1 LKGFIKNVISAKRPN
16 YNGQNDTVVLA
27 GEIKTVANEVKRDFD
42 IVKTEIA
49 NLLGKQVTDK
59 TEINISNLSP
69 EQQKSLLDA
78 VGVETGCKDI
88 AQFIAEQNY
97 FSAILCSGG
106 EQIKNI
112 DQTKIKIFKFSVHSK
127 NPFMI
132 FFNILVMLRGNSVI
146 AGSRF
151 IFDHIKNNYNYSKE
165 IFLIPRGINID
176 YFNSKNSNIEGLN
189 SVRTRWGIS
198 GNNFLILLPGRLT
211 FWKGQFLF
219 LNTLLFLKQENLLN
233 NISAIILGDDQGR
246 TEYREYLLDF
256 IREHRLEENVKIIS
270 HESFMPSAYNACDL
284 VLSASIE
291 PEAFGRVA
299 VEAQAM
305 EKPILAS
312 NIGGSNETIIDGQ
325 TGWLFKSDDEKD
337 LAKMIIEISKKDKIF
352 LKDLGAKGRAN
363 VINNYT
369 VDQMCSKTLE
379 IYKSLV

>member
-1 LKGFIKNVISAKRPN
+1 MDKKIRLLQVIPR
-16 YNGQNDTVVLA
+16 
-27 GEIKTVANEVKRDFD
+27 
-42 IVKTEIA
+42 
-49 NLLGKQVTDK
+49 
-59 TEINISNLSP
+59 
-69 EQQKSLLDA
+69 LD
-78 VGVETGCKDI
+78 VGGAETGCKDI
-88 AQFIAEQNY
+88 AQFISNQNY

-112 DQTKIKIFKFSVHSK
+112 DKTKVKIFRFSVQSK
-127 NPFMI
+127 NPFVI
-132 FFNILVMLRGNSVI
+132 FFNIFVILFIVFFYKINIIHVRSRAPAWSCYFTSKLLGVPLISTFHGTYNFNSSLKKFYNSVMLRGNSVI

-151 IFDHIKNNYNYSKE
+151 IYEHIKNNYNYSKA
-165 IFLIPRGINID
+165 IFLIPRGIDIN
-176 YFNSKNSNIEGLN
+176 YFNPKNSNIEEFN
-189 SVRTRWGIS
+189 SVRTRWGIPS
-198 GNNFLILLPGRLT
+198 NDFLILLPGRLT

-256 IREHRLEENVKIIS
+256 IREHRLEANVKIVS
-270 HESFMPSAYNACDL
+270 HESFMPSAYNACNL

-337 LAKMIIEISKKDKIF
+337 LARMIIEVSKKDKSF

>member
-1 LKGFIKNVISAKRPN
+1 MDKKIRLLQVIPR
-16 YNGQNDTVVLA
+16 
-27 GEIKTVANEVKRDFD
+27 
-42 IVKTEIA
+42 
-49 NLLGKQVTDK
+49 
-59 TEINISNLSP
+59 
-69 EQQKSLLDA
+69 LD
-78 VGVETGCKDI
+78 VGGAETGCKDI
-88 AQFIAEQNY
+88 AQFISNQNY

-112 DQTKIKIFKFSVHSK
+112 DKTKVKIFRFSIQSK
-127 NPFMI
+127 NPFVI
-132 FFNILVMLRGNSVI
+132 FFNIFIILFIVFFYKINIIHVRSRAPAWSSYFASKLLGVPLISTFHGTYNFNNSLKKFYNSVMLRGNSVI

-151 IFDHIKNNYNYSKE
+151 IYEHIKNNYNYSKA
-165 IFLIPRGINID
+165 IFLIPRGIDIN
-176 YFNSKNSNIEGLN
+176 YFNPKNSNIEEFN
-189 SVRTRWGIS
+189 SVRTRWGIPS
-198 GNNFLILLPGRLT
+198 NDFLILLPGRLT

-256 IREHRLEENVKIIS
+256 IREHRLEANVKIVS
-270 HESFMPSAYNACDL
+270 HESFMPSAYNACNL

-337 LAKMIIEISKKDKIF
+337 LARMIIEVSKKDKSF

>member
-1 LKGFIKNVISAKRPN
+1 
-16 YNGQNDTVVLA
+16 
-27 GEIKTVANEVKRDFD
+27 
-42 IVKTEIA
+42 
-49 NLLGKQVTDK
+49 
-59 TEINISNLSP
+59 
-69 EQQKSLLDA
+69 
-78 VGVETGCKDI
+78 
-88 AQFIAEQNY
+88 
-97 FSAILCSGG
+97 
-106 EQIKNI
+106 
-112 DQTKIKIFKFSVHSK
+112 
-127 NPFMI
+127 M
-132 FFNILVMLRGNSVI
+132 
-146 AGSRF
+146 
-151 IFDHIKNNYNYSKE
+151 
-165 IFLIPRGINID
+165 
-176 YFNSKNSNIEGLN
+176 
-189 SVRTRWGIS
+189 
-198 GNNFLILLPGRLT
+198 LPGRLT

-246 TEYREYLLDF
+246 TEYKEYLLDF
-256 IREHRLEENVKIIS
+256 IREHRLNEHVKIIS

-369 VDQMCSKTLE
+369 VNQMCSKTLE

>member
-1 LKGFIKNVISAKRPN
+1 MDKKIRLLQVIPR
-16 YNGQNDTVVLA
+16 
-27 GEIKTVANEVKRDFD
+27 
-42 IVKTEIA
+42 
-49 NLLGKQVTDK
+49 
-59 TEINISNLSP
+59 
-69 EQQKSLLDA
+69 LD
-78 VGVETGCKDI
+78 VGGAETGCKDI
-88 AQFIAEQNY
+88 GQYIANQNY

-106 EQIKNI
+106 EQVKNI
-112 DQTKIKIFKFSVHSK
+112 DQTKVKIFKFSVQSK
-127 NPFMI
+127 NPFVI
-132 FFNILVMLRGNSVI
+132 FFNIFVILFIVFFYKINIIHVRSRAPAWSCYFASKLLGVPLISTFHGTYNFNNPLKKFYNSVMLRGNSVI

-151 IFDHIKNNYNYSKE
+151 IFEHIKNNYNYSKE
-165 IFLIPRGINID
+165 IFLIPRGIDIN
-176 YFNSKNSNIEGLN
+176 YFNPKNSNIEELN

-198 GNNFLILLPGRLT
+198 SNNFLILLPGRLT

-256 IREHRLEENVKIIS
+256 IREHRLGENVKIIS

-299 VEAQAM
+299 V
-305 EKPILAS
+305 
-312 NIGGSNETIIDGQ
+312 
-325 TGWLFKSDDEKD
+325 DEKD
-337 LAKMIIEISKKDKIF
+337 LAKMIIEISKKDKSF

>member
-1 LKGFIKNVISAKRPN
+1 MDKKIRLLQVIPR
-16 YNGQNDTVVLA
+16 
-27 GEIKTVANEVKRDFD
+27 
-42 IVKTEIA
+42 
-49 NLLGKQVTDK
+49 
-59 TEINISNLSP
+59 
-69 EQQKSLLDA
+69 LD
-78 VGVETGCKDI
+78 VGGAETGCKDI
-88 AQFIAEQNY
+88 AQFISNQNY

-112 DQTKIKIFKFSVHSK
+112 DKTKVKIFRFSVQSK
-127 NPFMI
+127 NPFVI
-132 FFNILVMLRGNSVI
+132 FFNIFVILFIVFFYKINIIHVRSRAPAWSCYFTSKLLGVPLISTFHGTYNFNSSLKKFYNSVMLRGNSVI

-151 IFDHIKNNYNYSKE
+151 IYEHIKNNYNYSKA
-165 IFLIPRGINID
+165 IFLIPRGIDIN
-176 YFNSKNSNIEGLN
+176 YFNPKNSNIEEFN
-189 SVRTRWGIS
+189 SVRTRWGILS
-198 GNNFLILLPGRLT
+198 NDFLILLPGRLT

-256 IREHRLEENVKIIS
+256 IREHRLEANVKIVS
-270 HESFMPSAYNACDL
+270 HESFMPSAYNACNL

-337 LAKMIIEISKKDKIF
+337 LAKMIIEISKKDKSF

>member
-1 LKGFIKNVISAKRPN
+1 
-16 YNGQNDTVVLA
+16 
-27 GEIKTVANEVKRDFD
+27 
-42 IVKTEIA
+42 
-49 NLLGKQVTDK
+49 
-59 TEINISNLSP
+59 
-69 EQQKSLLDA
+69 
-78 VGVETGCKDI
+78 VGGAETGCKDI
-88 AQFIAEQNY
+88 GEFIANQNY

-112 DQTKIKIFKFSVHSK
+112 DQTKVKIFKFSVQSK
-127 NPFMI
+127 NPFVI
-132 FFNILVMLRGNSVI
+132 FFNIFVILFIVFFYKINIIHVRSRAPAWSCYFASKLLGVPLISTFHGTYNFNNPLKKFYNSVMLRGNSVI

-151 IFDHIKNNYNYSKE
+151 IFEHIKNNYNYSKE
-165 IFLIPRGINID
+165 IFLIPRGIDIN
-176 YFNSKNSNIEGLN
+176 YFNPKNSNIEELN

-198 GNNFLILLPGRLT
+198 SNNFLILLPGRLT

-256 IREHRLEENVKIIS
+256 IREHRLEENVKIVS
-270 HESFMPSAYNACDL
+270 HESFMPSAYNACNL

-337 LAKMIIEISKKDKIF
+337 LAKMIIEISKKDKSF

>member
-1 LKGFIKNVISAKRPN
+1 VSLISTFHGTYNFTNPLKKF
-16 YNGQNDTVVLA
+16 YN
-27 GEIKTVANEVKRDFD
+27 
-42 IVKTEIA
+42 
-49 NLLGKQVTDK
+49 
-59 TEINISNLSP
+59 S
-69 EQQKSLLDA
+69 
-78 VGVETGCKDI
+78 
-88 AQFIAEQNY
+88 
-97 FSAILCSGG
+97 
-106 EQIKNI
+106 
-112 DQTKIKIFKFSVHSK
+112 
-127 NPFMI
+127 
-132 FFNILVMLRGNSVI
+132 VMLRGNSVI

-151 IFDHIKNNYNYSKE
+151 IYEHIKNNYNYSKA
-165 IFLIPRGINID
+165 IFLIPRGIDIN
-176 YFNSKNSNIEGLN
+176 YFNPKNSNIEEFN
-189 SVRTRWGIS
+189 SVRTRWGIPS
-198 GNNFLILLPGRLT
+198 NDFLILLPGRLT

-256 IREHRLEENVKIIS
+256 IREHRLEENVKIVS
-270 HESFMPSAYNACDL
+270 HESFMPSAYNACNL

-337 LAKMIIEISKKDKIF
+337 LARMIIEVSKKDKSF

>member
-1 LKGFIKNVISAKRPN
+1 
-16 YNGQNDTVVLA
+16 
-27 GEIKTVANEVKRDFD
+27 
-42 IVKTEIA
+42 
-49 NLLGKQVTDK
+49 
-59 TEINISNLSP
+59 
-69 EQQKSLLDA
+69 
-78 VGVETGCKDI
+78 
-88 AQFIAEQNY
+88 
-97 FSAILCSGG
+97 
-106 EQIKNI
+106 
-112 DQTKIKIFKFSVHSK
+112 
-127 NPFMI
+127 
-132 FFNILVMLRGNSVI
+132 
-146 AGSRF
+146 
-151 IFDHIKNNYNYSKE
+151 
-165 IFLIPRGINID
+165 
-176 YFNSKNSNIEGLN
+176 LN

-198 GNNFLILLPGRLT
+198 SNNFLILLPGRLT

-233 NISAIILGDDQGR
+233 SISAIILGDDQGR

-256 IREHRLEENVKIIS
+256 IREHRLEENVKIVS
-270 HESFMPSAYNACDL
+270 HESFMPSAYNACNL

-337 LAKMIIEISKKDKIF
+337 LAKMIIEISKKDKSF

>member
-1 LKGFIKNVISAKRPN
+1 MDKKIRLLQVIPR
-16 YNGQNDTVVLA
+16 
-27 GEIKTVANEVKRDFD
+27 
-42 IVKTEIA
+42 
-49 NLLGKQVTDK
+49 
-59 TEINISNLSP
+59 
-69 EQQKSLLDA
+69 LD
-78 VGVETGCKDI
+78 VGGAETGCKDI
-88 AQFIAEQNY
+88 AQFIDNKNY

-112 DQTKIKIFKFSVHSK
+112 DQTKIKFFKFSVHSK

-132 FFNILVMLRGNSVI
+132 FFNIFVILFIVLFYKINIIHVRSRAPAWSCYFASKLLGVCLISTFHGTYNFNNPLKKFYNSVMLRGNSVI

-151 IFDHIKNNYNYSKE
+151 IFDHIRNNYNYSKE
-165 IFLIPRGINID
+165 IFLVPRGINID
-176 YFNSKNSNIEGLN
+176 YFNPKNSNIEGFN
-189 SVRTRWGIS
+189 SVRMRWGIS
-198 GNNFLILLPGRLT
+198 SNNFLILLPGRLT

-256 IREHRLEENVKIIS
+256 IREHRLGEHVKIIS

-337 LAKMIIEISKKDKIF
+337 LAKMIIEISKKDKNF
-352 LKDLGAKGRAN
+352 LKDLGAKARAN
-363 VINNYT
+363 VVNNYT

>member
-1 LKGFIKNVISAKRPN
+1 MDKKIRLLQVIPR
-16 YNGQNDTVVLA
+16 
-27 GEIKTVANEVKRDFD
+27 
-42 IVKTEIA
+42 
-49 NLLGKQVTDK
+49 
-59 TEINISNLSP
+59 
-69 EQQKSLLDA
+69 LD
-78 VGVETGCKDI
+78 VGGAETGCKDI
-88 AQFIAEQNY
+88 AQFIADQNY

-106 EQIKNI
+106 KQIKNI
-112 DQTKIKIFKFSVHSK
+112 DQKKIKILRFTVQSK
-127 NPFMI
+127 NLFVI
-132 FFNILVMLRGNSVI
+132 FFNIFIILFIVFFYKINIIHVRSRAPAWSCYFASKLLKVPLISTFHGTYNFNNPLKKFYNSVMLKGNFVI

-151 IFDHIKNNYNYSKE
+151 ILEHIKNNYNYSKK
-165 IFLIPRGINID
+165 IFLIPRGIDVN
-176 YFNSKNSNIEGLN
+176 YFNPKNSNIEELN

-198 GNNFLILLPGRLT
+198 SNNFLILLPGRLT

-219 LNTLLFLKQENLLN
+219 LNTLLLLKQENLLN

-246 TEYREYLLDF
+246 TEYRKYLLDF
-256 IREHRLEENVKIIS
+256 IRQHRLEENVRIIS
-270 HESFMPSAYNACDL
+270 HESFMPSAYNACNL

-337 LAKMIIEISKKDKIF
+337 LAKMIIEISKKDKSF
-352 LKDLGAKGRAN
+352 LKNLGVKGRAN
-363 VINNYT
+363 VINNYM

>member
-1 LKGFIKNVISAKRPN
+1 MDKKIRLLQVIPR
-16 YNGQNDTVVLA
+16 
-27 GEIKTVANEVKRDFD
+27 
-42 IVKTEIA
+42 
-49 NLLGKQVTDK
+49 
-59 TEINISNLSP
+59 
-69 EQQKSLLDA
+69 LD
-78 VGVETGCKDI
+78 VGGAETGCKDI
-88 AQFIAEQNY
+88 AQFISNQNY

-112 DQTKIKIFKFSVHSK
+112 DKNKVKIFRFCVQSK
-127 NPFMI
+127 NPFVI
-132 FFNILVMLRGNSVI
+132 FFNIFVILFIVFFYKINIIHVRSRAPAWSCYFASKLLGVPLISTFHGTYNFNNFLKKFYNSVMLRGNSVI

-151 IFDHIKNNYNYSKE
+151 IYEHIKNNYNYSKA
-165 IFLIPRGINID
+165 IFLIPRGIDIN
-176 YFNSKNSNIEGLN
+176 YFNPKNSNIEEFN
-189 SVRTRWGIS
+189 SVRTRWGIPS
-198 GNNFLILLPGRLT
+198 NDFLILLPGRLT

-256 IREHRLEENVKIIS
+256 IREHRLEANVKIVS
-270 HESFMPSAYNACDL
+270 HEPFMPSAYNACNL

-337 LAKMIIEISKKDKIF
+337 LARMIIEVSKKDKSF

-363 VINNYT
+363 VINNYN
-369 VDQMCSKTLE
+369 VDKMCSKTLE